1 MSSTIHLVPLPGIPR
16 LHATPLASVHV
27 ESTRVVVEVDDE
39 SEHRV
44 KLVFEPYQ
52 SVRVTTADCFALPED
67 LAIIPNTVVEVT
79 NSRLVRELRAVQRRV
94 DETALFME
102 KARHFL
108 VPAQDDFIEVVAWD
122 IRLEAL

>member
-1 MSSTIHLVPLPGIPR
+1 
-16 LHATPLASVHV
+16 LASVHV